1 MRRTTK
7 GQMAKTVLLKGES
20 QIMSMAMAAPGG
32 GVEGVAAEV
41 RFHGPQFLSGPFF
54 NLKKCS
60 IISPSIPFFSLQF
73 EISPSIPFFS
83 PAAAGSKLKRIRE
96 RSHSGLVRPLGERI
110 GPQGPREFESR
121 PLRHNFYNFPLCYN
135 I

>member
-1 MRRTTK
+1 
-7 GQMAKTVLLKGES
+7 MAKTVLLKGES

-73 EISPSIPFFS
+73 EISP
-83 PAAAGSKLKRIRE
+83 
-96 RSHSGLVRPLGERI
+96 
-110 GPQGPREFESR
+110 
-121 PLRHNFYNFPLCYN
+121 
-135 I
+135 

>member
-1 MRRTTK
+1 
-7 GQMAKTVLLKGES
+7 MAKTVLLKGES